1 MDMKRILVADDEAE
15 IRRLLRLY
23 LEREGYAVD
32 TASGGAE
39 ALDLF
44 AARRHDLLILDL
56 MMPGLDG
63 FEVCRRVRAVS
74 AVPVLMLSAKDAE
87 ADKVSG
93 LTLGAD
99 DYVTKPFSRAELVAR
114 VKALLRRAE
123 IGAKSAALIADD
135 EVPVTLSLH
144 GISVDL
150 ARHAAIKDGA
160 PLVLPLKEFD
170 LLVFFMRHPGR
181 VFTRDALFRAVWGES
196 AVDEE
201 NTVTVHIRRLR
212 TKIER
217 NPSEPEL
224 IRTVRGIGYSFAEG
238 SGA

>member
-1 MDMKRILVADDEAE
+1 MDTKRILVADDEAE

-63 FEVCRRVRAVS
+63 LEVCRRVRAVS

-123 IGAKSAALIADD
+123 IGAKSVVVADD
-135 EVPVTLSLH
+135 EAPATLSLH

-150 ARHAAIKDGA
+150 ARHAAIKDGE
-160 PLVLPLKEFD
+160 PIVLPLKEFD

-224 IRTVRGIGYSFAEG
+224 IRTVRGIGYGFAEE